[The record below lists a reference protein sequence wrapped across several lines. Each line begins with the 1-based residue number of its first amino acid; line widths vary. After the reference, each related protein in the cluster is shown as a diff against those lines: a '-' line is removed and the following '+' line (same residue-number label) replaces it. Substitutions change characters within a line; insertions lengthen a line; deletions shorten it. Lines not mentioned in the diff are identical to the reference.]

1 MLDQKAYR
9 CDLNK
14 KKTRNMLGYYSRLG
28 IWSIIKDKGVY
39 FQEKMLEKQ
48 REIKPLRRK
57 TSLSFCVVGSKDSST
72 FPSKRNENTLLEPQ

>member
-1 MLDQKAYR
+1 MTS
-9 CDLNK
+9 
-14 KKTRNMLGYYSRLG
+14 TRKRQGTCWDIIVDWG

-57 TSLSFCVVGSKDSST
+57 ISLSFCVVGSKDSST